1 MKTTLQTMLAMIPED
16 THDEA
21 LRSIETITA
30 FPAENRARVRCILSR
45 EFRLFIE
52 VRGDGIAITA
62 EGRKPVLC
70 AADGFLA
77 ALRRTIY
84 AIDEALAEGSY
95 TQSKPEMSII
105 FDRPAPPKDMD
116 IPVWDEKA
124 GKWYDAEY

>member
-1 MKTTLQTMLAMIPED
+1 MELQAMIAMIPED

-21 LRSIETITA
+21 LRSIETITT
-30 FPAENRARVRCILSR
+30 FPAENSARLRCVMSR

-52 VRGDGIAITA
+52 ARSEDIAITA
-62 EGRKPVLC
+62 EGRKPVVC
-70 AADGFLA
+70 SGDDFLA

-95 TQSKPEMSII
+95 TQSKPKMTVITA
-105 FDRPAPPKDMD
+105 DRPAPPKDMD